1 MKEFQLTGKNLTK
14 SFSNDTIFSDL
25 SLSLSNGTVLAV
37 TGKNGSGKST
47 LLKILATVL
56 KPNSGTLELLIDN
69 KAIKNESIISHI
81 GFVAPYL
88 NLYEEFTPVDLF
100 RIFSKIR
107 NKKFDEDQTKDL
119 LKRFELF
126 DRRRDQ
132 IYKFSSGMKQRVKY
146 ILALINDP
154 FILFLDEPSTNLD
167 ESGISMAADII
178 DDFKSS
184 NKAVIIA
191 SNDKNEIALSTNSI
205 SIMDYK

>member
-178 DDFKSS
+178 NDFKSS